1 MIVSVKEVT
10 LDDPE
15 LAGTYE
21 VRRLEGGRLLLEP
34 RLTGIDEI
42 ERRHGLEP
50 ASVEALEREQGAL
63 LPADDE
69 G

>member
-1 MIVSVKEVT
+1 MIVGVKEVT

-34 RLTGIDEI
+34 RLTGLEEI
-42 ERRHGLEP
+42 ERRHGLER
-50 ASVEALEREQGAL
+50 ASSEALEREHGPL